1 MLRFPTTFRTYAVPL
16 NCLMVVHIVRRE
28 PSITGRNVLTL
39 TVRVCPILLAA
50 QPQPTLSAAAEPLP
64 AAALTRT
71 AQPKPTAAISSRR
84 SAACGAPAA
93 TPSRCGS

>member
-50 QPQPTLSAAAEPLP
+50 QPQPALSAAAEPLP
-64 AAALTRT
+64 AA